1 MGGFCKVAERGKE
14 GHRQIKFTGER
25 GNSGQKQYEVT
36 VLKVEIGRVTIGCKA
51 TVGLQR
57 QKGTWCDGNNSSST

>member
-25 GNSGQKQYEVT
+25 AISGQKQSEVAG
-36 VLKVEIGRVTIGCKA
+36 LRAEPGRVAVECK
-51 TVGLQR
+51 
-57 QKGTWCDGNNSSST
+57 DGV